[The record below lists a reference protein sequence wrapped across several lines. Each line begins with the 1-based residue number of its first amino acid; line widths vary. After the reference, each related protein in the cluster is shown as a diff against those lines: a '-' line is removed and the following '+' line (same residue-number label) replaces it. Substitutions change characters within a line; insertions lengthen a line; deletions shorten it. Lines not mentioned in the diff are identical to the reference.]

1 MCGLPTEAFVFC
13 CFNNAYK
20 IMPAV
25 FERWC
30 ALLHAVPDSVLWLY
44 EANPQATDN
53 LLREAGERG
62 IDPGRIFFAP
72 FVAQEK
78 HLARLAA
85 ADLFLDTLPYN
96 AHTTASDALWA
107 GVPLVTCIGDTFASR
122 VAASLLR
129 AVGCDELITRSLDE
143 YQALALELA
152 GDRARLAGIRQRLI
166 DSREVAPLFD
176 SPRFAIGIEQLFERM
191 AQRHREGLAPDSL
204 WATEDER

>member
-1 MCGLPTEAFVFC
+1 MRCPTACCGFTKPIPRPPTTC
-13 CFNNAYK
+13 CAK
-20 IMPAV
+20 RA
-25 FERWC
+25 
-30 ALLHAVPDSVLWLY
+30 S
-44 EANPQATDN
+44 
-53 LLREAGERG
+53 GG